1 MTRRL
6 IDFTEDSTL
15 RQTIP
20 AALSFS
26 YVRALVEQHLGPEA
40 AAMLSEPQVVPR
52 EGRHQWLAEVP
63 PDASLIRL
71 DRASPDHAAAVRRT
85 LDEVRLRAH
94 TVWESFNAA
103 GNEQDRQRAVAILRA
118 FKVPQDDEYVW
129 LIGERPLLV
138 GWGYEKANVVPLEP
152 AALALTYRRSVRDAA
167 PFARNITENG
177 PAMLPLPI
185 QQSPKSPLSNSEWRW
200 LSTFLWFL
208 FAALSLGIGGLLL
221 PACSIHIPGT
231 EWNWTRSAGCAAH
244 AENPLA
250 DLIVQNRA
258 LGEALHAQQ
267 IALEAR
273 DFCPQMPGLA
283 LAPPGPNLPALPPNV
298 DTGAPVQARL
308 DWDTDDDLDLVVKC
322 PSGGWISPLR
332 QHPWEESCG
341 DGQRDLDANYKRKKR
356 DYPTTEHVRWH
367 DLHAGSYRLIVWPS
381 STGSGNPIPFRVT
394 LTLFGQTQ
402 TCLGRVDWDE
412 ARAEGH
418 VAYVIDFDP
427 ARPLPACNISSTAE
441 GYLQLCT
448 SGCGKE

>member
-6 IDFTEDSTL
+6 IDFTEDATL

-20 AALSFS
+20 AALSFF
-26 YVRALVEQHLGPEA
+26 YVRALVVQHLGPDA

-63 PDASLIRL
+63 PDASLVRL
-71 DRASPDHAAAVRRT
+71 GQASPDQAAAARRT
-85 LDEVRLRAH
+85 LDEVRSRAH
-94 TVWESFNAA
+94 TVWESLHAA

-118 FKVPQDDEYVW
+118 FKVPQDDDYVW
-129 LIGERPLLV
+129 LIGARPILV

-152 AALALTYRRSVRDAA
+152 AALALTYRRSVRETASL
-167 PFARNITENG
+167 ARTITESG
-177 PAMLPLPI
+177 PATAPLPA
-185 QQSPKSPLSNSEWRW
+185 QQSPKSPPANSTRSW
-200 LSTFLWFL
+200 LAPSLWLL

-231 EWNWTRSAGCAAH
+231 EWRWSRSAGCTAH

-267 IALEAR
+267 IAIEAR
-273 DFCPQMPGLA
+273 DYCPRILGLG
-283 LAPPGPNLPALPPNV
+283 LVPPGPNLPALPPSV

-341 DGQRDLDANYKRKKR
+341 DGQRDLDANSKMKKR

-367 DLHAGSYRLIVWPS
+367 DLRAGSYRLIVWPS
-381 STGSGNPIPFRVT
+381 STGSGNPISFRVT
-394 LTLFGQTQ
+394 LTLFGQIQ
-402 TCLGRVDWDE
+402 TCLGRVEWDE
-412 ARAEGH
+412 AKAQGH

-427 ARPLPACNISSTAE
+427 AGPLPACNSSTAE
-441 GYLQLCT
+441 GNLQLCT